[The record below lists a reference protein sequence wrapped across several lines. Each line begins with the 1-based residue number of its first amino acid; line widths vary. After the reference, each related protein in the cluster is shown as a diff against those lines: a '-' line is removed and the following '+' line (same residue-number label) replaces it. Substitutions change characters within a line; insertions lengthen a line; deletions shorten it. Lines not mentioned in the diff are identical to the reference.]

1 MEWIHSLQRAID
13 YIEGNLTE
21 NITIAD
27 IAKQANVSMYHF
39 QRIFTV
45 LTDVSVGEYMRR
57 RRLTLAAQEL
67 TRGSCRVIDLAYKY
81 GYETPEAFT
90 KAFRKQHGVTPSEA
104 RKYSE
109 TLISYN
115 RLIIQVSL
123 KGAEPMKYKVVE
135 RDGFQVIGV
144 KREFNSMNGENLIEI
159 PKLWNE
165 VNSDGTTES
174 LAKLVNGQ
182 IRGLLGVCVAHDDI
196 QLTGLMDYWVA
207 TEYIGEVPGKYSALQ
222 VPASKWV
229 VFEVHGAMPHAMQ
242 KAWKLIFS
250 EWFPT
255 SGYEPANLPELE
267 VYTDDCPTS
276 DDCYSEIWIPVK

>member
-1 MEWIHSLQRAID
+1 MEWIQTLQRAID
-13 YIEGNLTE
+13 YIEENLTE

-39 QRIFTV
+39 QRIFMI
-45 LTDVSVGEYMRR
+45 LTDVSVGEYIRS

-67 TRGSCRVIDLAYKY
+67 TRGSCKVIDLAYKY

-104 RKYSE
+104 RRHSE

-135 RDGFQVIGV
+135 REGFQVIGV
-144 KREFNSMNGENLIEI
+144 KREFNSMNGENLIGI
-159 PKLWNE
+159 PKLWDE
-165 VNSDGTTES
+165 VNNDGTAES
-174 LAKLVNGQ
+174 ITKRINGQ

-196 QLTGLMDYWVA
+196 QSTGLMDYWIA
-207 TEYIGEVPGKYSALQ
+207 AEYIGEVPSKYSVLQ
-222 VPASKWV
+222 IPASKWI
-229 VFEVHGAMPHAMQ
+229 VFEVYGAMPDAMQ
-242 KAWKLIFS
+242 KMWKKIFA

-255 SGYEPANLPELE
+255 SGYEPAHLPELE

-276 DDCYSEIWIPVK
+276 PDCYSEIWIPVK